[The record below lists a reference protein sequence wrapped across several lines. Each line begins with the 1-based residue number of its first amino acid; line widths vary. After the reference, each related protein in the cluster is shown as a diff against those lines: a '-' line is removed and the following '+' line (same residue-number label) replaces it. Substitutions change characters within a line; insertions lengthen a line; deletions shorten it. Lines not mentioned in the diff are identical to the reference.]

1 MIPQFFWHACV
12 LLHIKKIE
20 FHASSS
26 SIFFVDESWMVSN
39 ASLDDLCSCE
49 RFAHLLSQPNLKSL
63 SKSKH
68 VFGSI
73 PTSKFVDWA
82 IWFNKINNVAC
93 EK

>member
-1 MIPQFFWHACV
+1 
-12 LLHIKKIE
+12 
-20 FHASSS
+20 
-26 SIFFVDESWMVSN
+26 
-39 ASLDDLCSCE
+39 
-49 RFAHLLSQPNLKSL
+49 LLSQPNLKSL